1 MTYFKSGQMRN
12 AVQSAA
18 CQHSFWNK
26 LSENAKNKYQN
37 SPRPPMRNKIK
48 VECSAGDRSFTPFPV
63 EDYLLLPASS
73 LFFLRV
79 LSVFAVQ

>member
-1 MTYFKSGQMRN
+1 MTYFKSGQMKN

-26 LSENAKNKYQN
+26 LSENVKNKCKN
-37 SPRPPMRNKIK
+37 SPHHPMRNKIK
-48 VECSAGDRSFTPFPV
+48 VECSLCDRSFTLFPV
-63 EDYLLLPASS
+63 ENYLLLPASS
-73 LFFLRV
+73 LFFLRA